1 MNNKRKPIKNVTYN
15 FSEEDIEVCKSLDKL
30 RYWWDKV
37 QIDIESME
45 NKIRLAKKNGR
56 AKEDWLDSINGALS
70 LQKELSKIIY
80 GRIVELKNDPPEYCL
95 FEMMF
100 AEVCKKRLSRELF
113 EELEN
118 ETKKRIIYK

>member
-1 MNNKRKPIKNVTYN
+1 
-15 FSEEDIEVCKSLDKL
+15 
-30 RYWWDKV
+30 
-37 QIDIESME
+37 ME

-95 FEMMF
+95 FEVMF